1 MFKDYLSSFADL
13 LDKCNSFRIHHHDL
27 QELVVKI
34 LKMKTI
40 IVPEVMK
47 GFFQK
52 VNNSYSLKNV
62 TSK

>member
-47 GFFQK
+47 GFFK
-52 VNNSYSLKNV
+52 K
-62 TSK
+62 